1 MDNWIFSRL
10 ISIACLLSNAVKRF
24 DWNYW
29 FRIHLLEH
37 VNKPKQLALSSYLN
51 SEQQLLNKWNNW
63 MLRLALNAKIDRNR
77 TCDQLTYSN
86 GSWPFN
92 HKIAMWRKNH
102 RMKKWQFT
110 DAICLQ
116 FHGWFSFYLRFVRDL
131 WDPSFIAT
139 CIKMRTNHQDMS
151 CNFNWISKHLFICSI
166 FFARH
171 NRFKC
176 HCDCAMFAVFS
187 TILCAN

>member
-29 FRIHLLEH
+29 FRIHLLKH

-63 MLRLALNAKIDRNR
+63 MLRLALNAKIDRNQ

-92 HKIAMWRKNH
+92 HKIAMWREEKTIEWRNDNSQ
-102 RMKKWQFT
+102 MQ
-110 DAICLQ
+110 
-116 FHGWFSFYLRFVRDL
+116 SV
-131 WDPSFIAT
+131 
-139 CIKMRTNHQDMS
+139 
-151 CNFNWISKHLFICSI
+151 CNFMDDSLFICVLSEI
-166 FFARH
+166 YEIHRSSPHA
-171 NRFKC
+171 
-176 HCDCAMFAVFS
+176 
-187 TILCAN
+187 